1 MCNHYRGVHSPLYA
15 RLNGARELLR
25 LFVFDLLFEF
35 EFDVGFVAGGYAS
48 LHTRYV
54 RHSLVWLDFRSLE

>member
-15 RLNGARELLR
+15 RLNDARKLLR
-25 LFVFDLLFEF
+25 LFVCDLLFEF

-48 LHTRYV
+48 
-54 RHSLVWLDFRSLE
+54 